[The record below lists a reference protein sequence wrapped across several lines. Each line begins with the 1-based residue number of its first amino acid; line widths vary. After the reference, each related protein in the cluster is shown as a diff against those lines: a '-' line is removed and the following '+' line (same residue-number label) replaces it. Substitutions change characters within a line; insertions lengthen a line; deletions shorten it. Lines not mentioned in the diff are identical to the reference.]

1 MTQNHYHVLGV
12 PVTATPI
19 DIKLAYKRLAVQLH
33 PDKHGGNPIYEERFK
48 AVAVAYRV
56 LNNAARRVAYDQ
68 QLRQAEQ
75 RLAEAQRQQEFRVQ
89 GQRVYGVPMPPPA
102 PLRTRRPAASAERHY
117 RSIPKQRKFTRRD
130 YALTFGLLAGL
141 FLFMLLVKVTMDH
154 VTAVSNYED
163 GLEAYGNRKWETA
176 KTYFSEALDF
186 KPTYKEALRR
196 RAEIKQLIDHDY
208 RAAGTDYAAAL
219 RETDQPKERA
229 ALLYRLGQCQVQ
241 LGQIASAERSLTS
254 ALALDSTQS
263 GAWLARGEVRLFEQR
278 RFPGAIHD
286 FTAGL
291 RHRSTVGRPLPIKYL
306 TYRGLAYFKLQDLT
320 QARQDYRRV
329 LEANPRNGQVHFLLG
344 RVAQQE
350 GNAPAACEFFRRAV
364 LLGYIYAD
372 EARQQN
378 CP

>member
-12 PVTATPI
+12 SSTATPV

-48 AVAVAYRV
+48 ALAVAYRI
-56 LNNAARRVAYDQ
+56 LNDPARRAAYDQ

-75 RLAEAQRQQEFRVQ
+75 RLAEAHRQQEFRVQ

-130 YALTFGLLAGL
+130 YVLTFGLLAGII
-141 FLFMLLVKVTMDH
+141 LFMLLVKVTMDH

-163 GLEAYGNRKWETA
+163 GVEAYGHRKWETA

-186 KPTYKEALRR
+186 KPNYKEALRR
-196 RAEIKQLIDHDY
+196 RAEIKQLIDRDY
-208 RAAGTDYAAAL
+208 RSASTDYAAAL
-219 RETDQPKERA
+219 RETEQQRERA
-229 ALLYRLGQCQVQ
+229 ILFYRLAQCQVQ
-241 LGQIASAERSLTS
+241 LGQIASAERNLTY

-291 RHRSTVGRPLPIKYL
+291 RHRSIVGRPLPTKYL
-306 TYRGLAYFKLQDLT
+306 TYRGLAYFKLQDLA

-364 LLGYIYAD
+364 LLGYVYAD
-372 EARQQN
+372 EARQQS